1 MLLGLVLGP
10 QIEEN
15 FRRAMLLSRGDAT
28 VFFTSP
34 LSGTLLA
41 IAAIAVVLI
50 MLPQIRS
57 TRQEALKE

>member
-34 LSGTLLA
+34 LSATLLA
-41 IAAIAVVLI
+41 IAAIAVIMI

-57 TRQEALKE
+57 TREEALKE